1 MQRLF
6 KHYCAVCWFS
16 PDDGAA
22 AISLSVGLRLFTCS
36 TSPPLLLVWVGSRLL
51 TCRLIAVPYFHP
63 STSEITPGFGSL
75 KFCSG
80 LGRVW
85 GFYRDPQLGDH
96 CGKLLVLNL
105 CVFPLYWGYGVD
117 YDVVAAPL
125 LKLRR
130 EILFMILM
138 GQVPFWNCVN
148 CSVILISSTV
158 IVPKYRTV
166 VLSISFSVFVKLF
179 YSISYTCG
187 SVFLPY
193 GTL

>member
-1 MQRLF
+1 
-6 KHYCAVCWFS
+6 VCWFS
-16 PDDGAA
+16 PDDGTT
-22 AISLSVGLRLFTCS
+22 AISLSLLNLACAHVHSSPS

-105 CVFPLYWGYGVD
+105 CVCNLHYATLWSSLFQVT
-117 YDVVAAPL
+117 
-125 LKLRR
+125 K
-130 EILFMILM
+130 EILILILI
-138 GQVPFWNCVN
+138 GQVTSWNSILYCYCSEILNGCVIDL
-148 CSVILISSTV
+148 C
-158 IVPKYRTV
+158 
-166 VLSISFSVFVKLF
+166 
-179 YSISYTCG
+179 
-187 SVFLPY
+187 FLPKKSN
-193 GTL
+193 